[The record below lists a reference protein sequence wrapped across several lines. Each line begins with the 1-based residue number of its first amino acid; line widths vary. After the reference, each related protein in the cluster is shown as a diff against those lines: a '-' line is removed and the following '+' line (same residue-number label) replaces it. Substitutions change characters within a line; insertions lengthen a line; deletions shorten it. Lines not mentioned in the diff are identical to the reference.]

1 VKPPDHLITRTLDD
15 GLIVAPLGGHRLF
28 VMNGSARFI
37 WEQRANGADDS
48 NIPSLMADR
57 YGIGIRQAQSDFRK
71 TLRRWQA
78 EGLAGPAGSRRHYK
92 IGSIGFSVD
101 YPDRD
106 IEVAVAPILDHMEL
120 AASKPPRGH
129 YEREFA
135 IGAEAEQMVL
145 RVDGIDLLWSHALDD
160 IIERLV
166 AEIVTHACDNIN
178 WLMSTHAAAVGT
190 HDACIL
196 MPGASGAGKS
206 TLTASL
212 LMRPQIRYLTDDI
225 ALLDR
230 ENLHVVPVPGALVLK
245 SGSWELLGSLLPALA
260 SRTIHRRHDEDVRY
274 WAPPPARIANTPLPV
289 RAVVFPRRSDQ
300 AEAVLTP
307 LSPLEGL
314 NQIISAPATISPP
327 ITLDT
332 VDRLA
337 QWARRTPFYTL
348 AYGRLEGAAAPIEM
362 LLGK

>member
-1 VKPPDHLITRTLDD
+1 MHTY
-15 GLIVAPLGGHRLF
+15 
-28 VMNGSARFI
+28 AR
-37 WEQRANGADDS
+37 
-48 NIPSLMADR
+48 
-57 YGIGIRQAQSDFRK
+57 
-71 TLRRWQA
+71 
-78 EGLAGPAGSRRHYK
+78 
-92 IGSIGFSVD
+92 
-101 YPDRD
+101 
-106 IEVAVAPILDHMEL
+106 
-120 AASKPPRGH
+120 
-129 YEREFA
+129 
-135 IGAEAEQMVL
+135 
-145 RVDGIDLLWSHALDD
+145 
-160 IIERLV
+160 
-166 AEIVTHACDNIN
+166 
-178 WLMSTHAAAVGT
+178 
-190 HDACIL
+190 
-196 MPGASGAGKS
+196 ASGAGKS

-260 SRTIHRRHDEDVRY
+260 LRTIHRRHDEDVRY

-348 AYGRLEGAAAPIEM
+348 AYGRLEGAAAPIET